1 MEEIKI
7 CPKCGHINK
16 GSSSYCT
23 QCGANLNPE
32 DENIARPP
40 YLPSEEEPLQAAPT
54 NELPS
59 FEKTTAKFLN
69 YSQSLRRLLFSNPM
83 PFFSGLVLLALSL
96 GEIIIQFVL
105 NQNQQL
111 SFSFYLGLG
120 LVALSIFYLILYLI
134 ITPLRTIYMSKHAQL
149 DVYRISYYR
158 DRLHYQV
165 TLTYKGRTARND
177 FYIPYL
183 SLVKVK
189 EYKDITILGFSIQ
202 GQLVPLC
209 LLKDENYEIEIA
221 FFQDRI
227 EHIRRK

>member
-16 GSSSYCT
+16 GTSSYCT

-32 DENIARPP
+32 EEHLSRPP
-40 YLPSEEEPLQAAPT
+40 YLPSEEETQTAPS
-54 NELPS
+54 NESPS
-59 FEKTTAKFLN
+59 FEKTTASFLN
-69 YSQSLRRLLFSNPM
+69 YSQTLRRLLFSNPM
-83 PFFSGLVLLALSL
+83 PFFSGLALLGISL
-96 GEIIIQFVL
+96 GELIIQFVL
-105 NQNQQL
+105 NQNQQPT
-111 SFSFYLGLG
+111 FSFYLGIG
-120 LVALSIFYLILYLI
+120 LVALALFYLLLYLV

-149 DVYRISYYR
+149 DVYRISFYR

-189 EYKDITILGFSIQ
+189 EYKDITLLGFSIQ

-209 LLKDENYEIEIA
+209 LLKDENYETEIA

-227 EHIRRK
+227 DHIRRK